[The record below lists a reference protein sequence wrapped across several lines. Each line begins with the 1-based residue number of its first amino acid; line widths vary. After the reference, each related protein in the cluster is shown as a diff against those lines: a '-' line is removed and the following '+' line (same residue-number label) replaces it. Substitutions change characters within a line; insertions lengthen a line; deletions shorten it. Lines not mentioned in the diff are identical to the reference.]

1 MGNSASTVDQ
11 AKLAIDIEEIQKK
24 RKSLTKKRMTPNR
37 SKSGSSKDSKSS
49 KRNSF
54 KDVSAIFDDCEVEDI
69 LDLVKALKRDSE
81 GQKLLD
87 EFVDYQTG
95 KSTQKPRLLKLALE
109 DDSNG
114 SDDLP
119 FTEIV
124 IGAGSTEA

>member
-69 LDLVKALKRDSE
+69 LDLVKELKRDSE